1 MTEHTNATLS
11 HQLSAIRTELAELRN
26 DMRHMKRKL
35 FVAENEEPPVPIWNE
50 SDRLAVIDF
59 WRKNDR
65 WNRLPDASRRVLR
78 AQLFG
83 YPDADDQS
91 LGEDMLVSAKRR

>member
-11 HQLSAIRTELAELRN
+11 HQLDAIRTELAELRE

-35 FVAENEEPPVPIWNE
+35 FVADDEEPPAPIWNE

-59 WRKNDR
+59 WRKNNR
-65 WNRLPDASRRVLR
+65 WNALSDASRRVLR

-83 YPDADDQS
+83 RPDAGD
-91 LGEDMLVSAKRR
+91 EVFAAERR